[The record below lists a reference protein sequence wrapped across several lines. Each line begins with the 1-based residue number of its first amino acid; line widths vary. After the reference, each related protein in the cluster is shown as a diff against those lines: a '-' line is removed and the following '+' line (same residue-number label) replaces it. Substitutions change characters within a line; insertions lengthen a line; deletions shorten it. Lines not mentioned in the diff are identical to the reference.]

1 MALRKDL
8 AIMVVD
14 DEPVA
19 LKAVVLMLDH
29 LGMANVRSAE
39 NALDALRELNKAPAD
54 IVISDFQMP
63 GTTGLDLLKH
73 LRGKPAT
80 SNVHFIMISGADNY
94 EWIDEAL
101 QFQLDRFIPKPLE
114 LHRLRSC
121 LESITGPAD

>member
-94 EWIDEAL
+94 EWIDQAL

-114 LHRLRSC
+114 LNRLRSC

>member
-114 LHRLRSC
+114 LNRLRSC